1 MKPRPLFR
9 RPATQPMVEVFSAP
23 LPDYPNFDV
32 WHENP
37 PGCWTPPSD
46 SRPGSSRSR
55 EAPYASG
62 PTSETEKDT
71 KIAQLRHFLT
81 TCCMNVTFLIT
92 EHGKLTTH
100 PFRTRVWRIAP
111 DTSLRKRNIE
121 LAGER
126 RSRDLRPLCAAVPI
140 IAAAR
145 RRRTAAARRLEAA
158 RTPGDTRPLSGGLQS
173 SLPSVASSLRSSQCR
188 LADTHKTRRSMTA
201 ALGERGYIFACSSAI
216 FAATSASACG

>member
-1 MKPRPLFR
+1 
-9 RPATQPMVEVFSAP
+9 MVEVFSAP

-92 EHGKLTTH
+92 EHGKLTVIRRAQGSEDRPRH
-100 PFRTRVWRIAP
+100 LFAKKKYRIGW
-111 DTSLRKRNIE
+111 E
-121 LAGER
+121 Q
-126 RSRDLRPLCAAVPI
+126 RSRDLRPLCATVPI
-140 IAAAR
+140 IAALQ
-145 RRRTAAARRLEAA
+145 RRRTVAARRLEAA
-158 RTPGDTRPLSGGLQS
+158 RTPGDSRLPLSGERARPCS
-173 SLPSVASSLRSSQCR
+173 RRASNPAYAAFILSAPARSR
-188 LADTHKTRRSMTA
+188 V
-201 ALGERGYIFACSSAI
+201 SAR
-216 FAATSASACG
+216 